1 MGHSGSA
8 QSNQFSAAEA
18 RSLQAA
24 YAVCIEAQ
32 QFFRRAA
39 QQVANSN
46 LRYKFLQLANLH
58 LAAAQRLAKTCGE
71 AETAP
76 DYRSE
81 LAAVQFWYLHQ
92 AAALSEQALQ
102 QQMLAELAAVL
113 QQQIR
118 GLRQLAGELHSR
130 LIRVELAQLVADLQ
144 ISNDQ
149 LQPLLKELQAAR
161 QCGKRPGGG
170 DSEKHH

>member
-46 LRYKFLQLANLH
+46 LRYKFLQLAKLH
-58 LAAAQRLAKTCGE
+58 LDAAARLAKTCGD

-92 AAALSEQALQ
+92 AAALSEPAQ
-102 QQMLAELAAVL
+102 QQAMLAELAGLL

-118 GLRQLAGELHSR
+118 GLRQLTGELHSR
-130 LIRVELAQLVADLQ
+130 GVRVELAQLVAELQ
-144 ISNDQ
+144 ISSDQ
-149 LQPLLKELQAAR
+149 LQPLLKVLPPS
-161 QCGKRPGGG
+161 GK
-170 DSEKHH
+170 